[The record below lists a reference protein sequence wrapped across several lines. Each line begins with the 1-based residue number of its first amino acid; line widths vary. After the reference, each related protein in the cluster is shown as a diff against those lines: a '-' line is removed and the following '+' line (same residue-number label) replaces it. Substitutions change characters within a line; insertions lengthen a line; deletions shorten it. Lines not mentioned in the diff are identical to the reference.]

1 MKRQIFTTLIFTLVT
16 APVFSQDTTKLLVR
30 SQGIEVPAKNPGFEP
45 AGSAT
50 FRIRC
55 GATVITDEPL
65 FIIDGAVVTAA
76 ELKKMDPNNIASITV
91 LKDITANALFGCRG
105 ESVVVIVRTK
115 NTVGKTFLIK
125 DKITNEVLPGATVDF
140 ILPGT
145 FKSDTI
151 RLISDSAGRVV
162 TEKLRNNS
170 QYQLNVSNVG
180 YKTYSDSSIFVNGQQ
195 SQTIFLE
202 RDTCSLPEVVV
213 ISSGHLRGCRLS
225 CVCYAIRVQSGI
237 RRADEKKQFVDK
249 IYPNPA
255 RRSQVLTVAFSVT
268 KSDEVILQMVSA
280 DGKTVVE
287 KKYSV
292 NEGVNQ
298 IHITPDT
305 KLAAGIYVLQIIGK
319 DKKLI
324 SRHKL
329 VLQ

>member
-1 MKRQIFTTLIFTLVT
+1 MKRLIFITLIFTLVT

-30 SQGIEVPAKNPGFEP
+30 SQGIEVPAKNPGFGP

-65 FIIDGAVVTAA
+65 FIIDGVAVTAA
-76 ELKKMDPNNIASITV
+76 DLKKLDPNNIASITV
-91 LKDITANALFGCRG
+91 LKGITANALFGCRAG
-105 ESVVVIVRTK
+105 RGVVIVRTK
-115 NTVGKTFLIK
+115 NTGCKTILIK

-180 YKTYSDSSIFVNGQQ
+180 YKTYSDSAVFVNGQQ

-202 RDTCSLPEVVV
+202 RDTCSLPEV
-213 ISSGHLRGCRLS
+213 IITSPYFKRTCKCNCRGIKVS
-225 CVCYAIRVQSGI
+225 QFKIAKEQ
-237 RRADEKKQFVDK
+237 KKQIVDK

-255 RRSQVLTVAFSVT
+255 RRSQVLTVAFSVM

-298 IHITPDT
+298 IQITPDT
-305 KLAAGIYVLQIIGK
+305 KVAAGIYVLQIIGK